1 MRTIFMRHGESEYN
15 LLGLCNGDPARPVM
29 LTDRGRAQAQATAER
44 LMEAPIDLVFVSRFP
59 RAQETAA
66 IVNRHHDAPVR
77 IDARLDDR
85 RNGFEGRPVADYLAA
100 VDNDPLNFHPA
111 DGESY
116 GQLIE
121 RVDDFLADL
130 ARVDARCILVV
141 THHEVL
147 QVIHGRRHG
156 LDARAMW
163 RFWIGP
169 ADTFEFDGVSA

>member
-15 LLGLCNGDPARPVM
+15 VLGLCNGDPSLPVA
-29 LTDRGRAQAQATAER
+29 LTERGRAQAKASAER
-44 LMEAPIDLVFVSRFP
+44 LVSEPIDLVFVSRFP

-66 IVNRHHDAPVR
+66 IVNRHRGAAVR
-77 IDARLDDR
+77 VDARLDDR

-100 VDNDPLNFHPA
+100 VDNDPLGFAPIG
-111 DGESY
+111 GETY

-121 RVDDFLADL
+121 RVDGFLTDL
-130 ARVDARCILVV
+130 VRLDARCVLVV

-147 QVIHGRRHG
+147 QVVHGRRHG
-156 LDARAMW
+156 LDERAMW

-169 ADTFEFDGVSA
+169 AEAFAFDGAAA